1 MVFVAD
7 KSFLVFSG
15 LPTSGDWGVTGTESY
30 YDEVIVL
37 NGNLVVE
44 NDGNSTF
51 GKVTLEMNCD

>member
-1 MVFVAD
+1 
-7 KSFLVFSG
+7 VFSG

-51 GKVTLEMNCD
+51 RKVTLEMNCD